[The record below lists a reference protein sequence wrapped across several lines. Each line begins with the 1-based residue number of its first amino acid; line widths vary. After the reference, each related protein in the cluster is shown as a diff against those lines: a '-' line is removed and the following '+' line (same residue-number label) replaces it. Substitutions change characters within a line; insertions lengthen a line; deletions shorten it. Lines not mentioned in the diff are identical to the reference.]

1 MINQRKN
8 QPKIHV
14 VLIEDSAATT
24 AVITATLAESKEYR
38 LSHYLS
44 GEEFFACFKSRSTPD
59 IFLIDS
65 IIYDTLGNLLSSGVD
80 IVNRLKTI
88 NRYKNIPVIMLS
100 TVGDED
106 DPTFQQMVK
115 TFYYQQK
122 ISGLMAGAAD
132 VIYKPHGIDLE
143 SDPSSF
149 PIDELLHKVRIL
161 TQRRFLQLELRRKN
175 RQLQQK
181 NRELAKLNHNYINV
195 LSFVSHEFRNS
206 LVVIG
211 GFLRRLLRKVDGEA
225 EQRDLGSIISNCE
238 FMEDMIDRYLIIS
251 RIEMGRL
258 NLNVTEINDFFSTII
273 EPVLKRFGKKHLV
286 ERIEYG
292 GPLKLAEIKLN
303 ADRYLL
309 QIVFS
314 NLFNNAIK
322 YGSSEGKII
331 YGVEIQEKGLRFH
344 VWNEGPGIAEDKI
357 NQVFRRF
364 QRLKDKNI
372 PEQKGIGLGLYNVK
386 EIVDLHGGK
395 IWVESEYGKWVDFI
409 FWLPELSL

>member
-1 MINQRKN
+1 MTKQRKK
-8 QPKIHV
+8 QSKIHV
-14 VLIEDSAATT
+14 VLIEDSSVTAAI
-24 AVITATLAESKEYR
+24 ITSKLAEITEYR
-38 LSHYLS
+38 LSHYPS
-44 GEEFFACFKSRSTPD
+44 GEDFFARFNLRSTPD

-65 IIYDTLGNLLSSGVD
+65 IIDDTSGNQLTSGVD
-80 IVNRLKTI
+80 IVARLKTV

-106 DPTFQQMVK
+106 DPKFKQMVK

-122 ISGLMAGAAD
+122 IRGLMAGAAD

-149 PIDELLHKVRIL
+149 PVDELLYKVRIL
-161 TQRRFLQLELRRKN
+161 TQRRLLQLELRRKN
-175 RQLQQK
+175 RQLRQK

-206 LVVIG
+206 LVVVG
-211 GFLRRLLRKVDGEA
+211 GFLRRLLRKVEGES
-225 EQRDLGSIISNCE
+225 EQRDLNSIISNCE

-258 NLNVTEINDFFSTII
+258 NLNVTEIDDFYPIII
-273 EPVLKRFGKKHLV
+273 EPVFKRLGKKKLI
-286 ERIEYG
+286 ERIEYD
-292 GPLKLAEIKLN
+292 GPLKLTEIQLN

-322 YGSSEGKII
+322 YGSSEGKIR
-331 YGVEIQEKGLRFH
+331 YGVETQEKGLRFH
-344 VWNEGPGIAEDKI
+344 VWNEGPGIAADKI

-372 PEQKGIGLGLYNVK
+372 PEQNGIGLGLYSVK
-386 EIVDLHGGK
+386 EIVELHGGK
-395 IWVESEYGKWVDFI
+395 IRVESEYGKWVDFI
-409 FWLPELSL
+409 FWLPELSV

>member
-1 MINQRKN
+1 MTKQRKK
-8 QPKIHV
+8 QSKIHV
-14 VLIEDSAATT
+14 VLIEDSSVTAAI
-24 AVITATLAESKEYR
+24 ITSKLAEITEYR
-38 LSHYLS
+38 LSHYPS
-44 GEEFFACFKSRSTPD
+44 GEDFFARFNLRSTPD
-59 IFLIDS
+59 VFLIDS
-65 IIYDTLGNLLSSGVD
+65 IIDDTSGNQLTSGVD
-80 IVNRLKTI
+80 IVARLKTV

-106 DPTFQQMVK
+106 DPSFKQMVK

-122 ISGLMAGAAD
+122 IRGLMAGAAD

-149 PIDELLHKVRIL
+149 PVDELLYKVKIL
-161 TQRRFLQLELRRKN
+161 TQRRLLQLELRRKN
-175 RQLQQK
+175 RHLRQK

-211 GFLRRLLRKVDGEA
+211 GFLRRLLRKVKGEA
-225 EQRDLGSIISNCE
+225 EQRDLNSIISNCE
-238 FMEDMIDRYLIIS
+238 FMEDMIDRYLILS
-251 RIEMGRL
+251 RIETGRL
-258 NLNVTEINDFFSTII
+258 RLNVTEIDDFYPIII
-273 EPVLKRFGKKHLV
+273 EPVFKRLGKKKLI
-286 ERIEYG
+286 ERIEYD
-292 GPLKLAEIKLN
+292 GPLKLTEIQLN

-322 YGSSEGKII
+322 YGSSEGKIR
-331 YGVEIQEKGLRFH
+331 YGVEPQEKGLRFH
-344 VWNEGPGIAEDKI
+344 VWNEGPGIAADKI

-409 FWLPELSL
+409 FWLPELSV